1 MCRIIHAGR
10 PAIAIEWPPARRDVE
25 REMST
30 ATACAVLAI
39 LLGQAGIASAQDSD
53 AARQG
58 APAYRLC
65 AACHSLKP
73 GVHLSGPSLAEV
85 WGKSAARNES
95 YGRYTEALKKVS
107 PDISWDENTLN
118 AWIADPQ
125 TMVPG
130 TTMTFRGIKDNQTR
144 SNLIAFLRLALAPGG
159 DAAVVRDG
167 LVSARLAEGQIPP
180 NLSLVENNQRIK
192 DIHHCR
198 DAYYVTTADGAQF
211 PFWET
216 NVRMKTDSS
225 ARGPKKGEPVL
236 LSSGMT
242 GDRVSI
248 VFSSL
253 ADLKAAIAE
262 RC

>member
-1 MCRIIHAGR
+1 
-10 PAIAIEWPPARRDVE
+10 
-25 REMST
+25 MSK
-30 ATACAVLAI
+30 ATTCAALAL
-39 LLGQAGIASAQDSD
+39 LLGQASIASAQNSD
-53 AARQG
+53 AARNG
-58 APAYRLC
+58 SPAYRLC

-73 GVHLSGPSLAEV
+73 GVHLSGPSLADL
-85 WGKSAARNES
+85 WGKRAAKDES
-95 YGRYTEALKKVS
+95 YGRYTQALKKAS
-107 PDISWDENTLN
+107 ADISWDENTLN

-125 TMVPG
+125 AMVPG

-159 DAAVVRDG
+159 DAAVVREG
-167 LVSARLAEGQIPP
+167 LISTHLAEGQIPP
-180 NLSLVENNQRIK
+180 DLSLVGDNRRIK